1 MRGVA
6 ILLLI
11 CGVTATQTFAGEIR
25 EFDVPTLERLGNELS
40 HRDEIAARAADIAAE
55 RDPTWKK
62 VSPQYWITDP
72 GQSADSVYL
81 IDARQTVPV
90 VVYKVIFPKSGSPSI
105 LDAHHQP
112 LPPGIAVRYRALRT
126 AIKAALPTL
135 NVAYGPH
142 YNYEVL
148 NDPDGSG
155 FLVYALAAFTKKNVA
170 YTGGHVR
177 LTVSAD
183 GAKVERIDQLSHG
196 IIEQKSDPG
205 NEVVAL
211 AVAQAVETNHPVETF
226 LYESHLY
233 HLPFHVA
240 TNDGSSWRV
249 VNGKIHKFTKAELKG
264 LRKRNDRSHNN
275 PASDFGHQ
283 RNARCGQ

>member
-1 MRGVA
+1 MRRTA

-25 EFDVPTLERLGNELS
+25 EFDIPTLERLGNELS
-40 HRDEIAARAADIAAE
+40 HRDEIAARAADLAVE
-55 RDPTWKK
+55 RDPAWKK

-72 GQSADSVYL
+72 GKSADSVYL
-81 IDARQTVPV
+81 IDAGKPEPAVA
-90 VVYKVIFPKSGSPSI
+90 YKVIFPKSGSPNI

-112 LPPGIAVRYRALRT
+112 LPPELAVRYRALRT

-135 NVAYGPH
+135 NSAYGPH

-155 FLVYALAAFTKKNVA
+155 FLVYALAAFTKKSAV

-177 LTVSAD
+177 ITVSAD
-183 GAKVERIDQLSHG
+183 GAKAQRIDQLSHG
-196 IIEQKSDPG
+196 IIEQKGDPG
-205 NEVVAL
+205 NKVVAL

-226 LYESHLY
+226 LYESNLY
-233 HLPFHVA
+233 HLPFYVA

-249 VNGKIHKFTKAELKG
+249 VNRKIHKFTKAELEDAEK
-264 LRKRNDRSHNN
+264 KK
-275 PASDFGHQ
+275 
-283 RNARCGQ
+283 

>member
-1 MRGVA
+1 MISRA
-6 ILLLI
+6 IIVLAM

-40 HRDEIAARAADIAAE
+40 HRDEIAASAADIAAKHYPE
-55 RDPTWKK
+55 WKK
-62 VSPQYWITDP
+62 VSPQYWITDL
-72 GQSADSVYL
+72 GMSADSVYL
-81 IDARQTVPV
+81 IDARKTEPAVA
-90 VVYKVIFPKSGSPSI
+90 YKVIFPKSGSPSI

-112 LPPGIAVRYRALRT
+112 LPPEVAIRSKALHT
-126 AIKAALPTL
+126 ARNAARPTL

-148 NDPDGSG
+148 NDSDGSG
-155 FLVYALAAFTKKNVA
+155 FLVYALAAFTKKKVV

-177 LTVSAD
+177 ITVSAD

-205 NEVVAL
+205 HEVVAL

-233 HLPFHVA
+233 HLPFYVA

-249 VNGKIHKFTKAELKG
+249 VNREIHKFTKAELKEAE
-264 LRKRNDRSHNN
+264 KKK
-275 PASDFGHQ
+275 
-283 RNARCGQ
+283 